1 MLSYI
6 IKLLKAL
13 GANSKPSQIANS
25 FCIGF
30 ILGVMPKNNLLWW
43 LVFVFFMFVRINK
56 AGYFIMM
63 LLGAFISP
71 YLDPTFHKIGEFVLT
86 YEPLVPVYS
95 KLLEIPFVGFTR
107 FNNTIVCGSLVAEI
121 IAYIPLDDRPVNT
134 SRAIYLAES
143 AGFNLLMPEKDLY
156 QTKLDGQILQKIKK
170 EDVQV
175 PLSVTRNSLA
185 LRER

>member
-95 KLLEIPFVGFTR
+95 RLLEIPFVGFTR
-107 FNNTIVCGSLVAEI
+107 FNNTIVCGSLVAGI
-121 IAYIPLDDRPVNT
+121 IAYIPLYIFMLVFIWVWRKWIAPFFNRSKVVKMFFQLPLVRKLT
-134 SRAIYLAES
+134 SKLAEI
-143 AGFNLLMPEKDLY
+143 N
-156 QTKLDGQILQKIKK
+156 
-170 EDVQV
+170 
-175 PLSVTRNSLA
+175 
-185 LRER
+185 

>member
-30 ILGVMPKNNLLWW
+30 IFGVMPKNNLLWW

-107 FNNTIVCGSLVAEI
+107 FNNTIVCGSLVAGI
-121 IAYIPLDDRPVNT
+121 IAYIPLYIFMLVFIWVWRKWIAPFFNRSKVVKMFFQLPLVRKLT
-134 SRAIYLAES
+134 SKLAEI
-143 AGFNLLMPEKDLY
+143 N
-156 QTKLDGQILQKIKK
+156 
-170 EDVQV
+170 
-175 PLSVTRNSLA
+175 
-185 LRER
+185 

>member
-63 LLGAFISP
+63 LLGAFVAP

-107 FNNTIVCGSLVAEI
+107 FNNTIVCGSLVAGI
-121 IAYIPLDDRPVNT
+121 IAYIPLYIFMLVFIWVWRKWIAPFFNRSKVVKMFFQLPLVRKLT
-134 SRAIYLAES
+134 SKLAEI
-143 AGFNLLMPEKDLY
+143 N
-156 QTKLDGQILQKIKK
+156 
-170 EDVQV
+170 
-175 PLSVTRNSLA
+175 
-185 LRER
+185 

>member
-107 FNNTIVCGSLVAEI
+107 FNNTIVCGSLVGGLLAYLPLYIFMLVFIWVWRKWIAPFFNRSKVVKMFFQLPLVRKLTSKLAEI
-121 IAYIPLDDRPVNT
+121 N
-134 SRAIYLAES
+134 
-143 AGFNLLMPEKDLY
+143 
-156 QTKLDGQILQKIKK
+156 
-170 EDVQV
+170 
-175 PLSVTRNSLA
+175 
-185 LRER
+185 

>member
-63 LLGAFISP
+63 LLGAFVSP

-107 FNNTIVCGSLVAEI
+107 FNNTIVCGSLVAGI
-121 IAYIPLDDRPVNT
+121 IAYIPLYIFMLVFIWVWRKWIAPFFNRSKVVKMFFQLPLVRKLT
-134 SRAIYLAES
+134 SKLAEI
-143 AGFNLLMPEKDLY
+143 N
-156 QTKLDGQILQKIKK
+156 
-170 EDVQV
+170 
-175 PLSVTRNSLA
+175 
-185 LRER
+185 

>member
-43 LVFVFFMFVRINK
+43 LVFIFFMFVRINK

-63 LLGAFISP
+63 LIGAFVSP

-107 FNNTIVCGSLVAEI
+107 FNNTIVCGSLVAGI
-121 IAYIPLDDRPVNT
+121 IAYIPLYIFMLVFIWVWRKWIAPFFNRSKVVKMFFQLPLVRKLT
-134 SRAIYLAES
+134 SKLAEI
-143 AGFNLLMPEKDLY
+143 N
-156 QTKLDGQILQKIKK
+156 
-170 EDVQV
+170 
-175 PLSVTRNSLA
+175 
-185 LRER
+185 

>member
-30 ILGVMPKNNLLWW
+30 ILGVLPKNNLLWW

-63 LLGAFISP
+63 LLGAFVSP

-107 FNNTIVCGSLVAEI
+107 FNNTIVCGSLVAGI
-121 IAYIPLDDRPVNT
+121 IAYIPLYIFMLVFIWVWRKWIAPFFNRSKVVKMFFQLPLVRKLT
-134 SRAIYLAES
+134 SKLAEI
-143 AGFNLLMPEKDLY
+143 N
-156 QTKLDGQILQKIKK
+156 
-170 EDVQV
+170 
-175 PLSVTRNSLA
+175 
-185 LRER
+185 

>member
-30 ILGVMPKNNLLWW
+30 ILGVLPKNNLLWW

-107 FNNTIVCGSLVAEI
+107 FNNTIVCGSLVGGLLAYLPLYIFMLVFIWVWRKWIAPFFNRSKVVKMFFQLPLVRKLTSKLAEI
-121 IAYIPLDDRPVNT
+121 N
-134 SRAIYLAES
+134 
-143 AGFNLLMPEKDLY
+143 
-156 QTKLDGQILQKIKK
+156 
-170 EDVQV
+170 
-175 PLSVTRNSLA
+175 
-185 LRER
+185 

>member
-63 LLGAFISP
+63 LIGAFVSP

-107 FNNTIVCGSLVAEI
+107 FNNTIVCGSLVAGI
-121 IAYIPLDDRPVNT
+121 IAYIPLYIFMLVFIWVWRKWIAPFFNRSKVVKMFFQLPLVRKLT
-134 SRAIYLAES
+134 SKLAEI
-143 AGFNLLMPEKDLY
+143 N
-156 QTKLDGQILQKIKK
+156 
-170 EDVQV
+170 
-175 PLSVTRNSLA
+175 
-185 LRER
+185 

>member
-6 IKLLKAL
+6 IKFLKAL

-30 ILGVMPKNNLLWW
+30 ILGVLPKNNLLWW

-107 FNNTIVCGSLVAEI
+107 FNNTIVCGSLVGGLLAYLPLYIFMLVFIWVWRKWIAPFFNRSKVVKMFFQLPLVRKLTSKLAEI
-121 IAYIPLDDRPVNT
+121 N
-134 SRAIYLAES
+134 
-143 AGFNLLMPEKDLY
+143 
-156 QTKLDGQILQKIKK
+156 
-170 EDVQV
+170 
-175 PLSVTRNSLA
+175 
-185 LRER
+185 

>member
-43 LVFVFFMFVRINK
+43 LVFVFFVFVRINK

-107 FNNTIVCGSLVAEI
+107 FNNTIVCGSLVAGI
-121 IAYIPLDDRPVNT
+121 IAYIPLYIFMLVFIWVWRKWIAPFFNRSKVVKMFFQLPLVRKLT
-134 SRAIYLAES
+134 SKLAEI
-143 AGFNLLMPEKDLY
+143 N
-156 QTKLDGQILQKIKK
+156 
-170 EDVQV
+170 
-175 PLSVTRNSLA
+175 
-185 LRER
+185 

>member
-86 YEPLVPVYS
+86 YEPLVPIYS

-107 FNNTIVCGSLVAEI
+107 FNNTIVCGSLVAGI
-121 IAYIPLDDRPVNT
+121 IAYIPLYIFMLVFIWVWRKWIAPFFNRSKVVKMFFQLPLVRKLT
-134 SRAIYLAES
+134 SKLAEI
-143 AGFNLLMPEKDLY
+143 N
-156 QTKLDGQILQKIKK
+156 
-170 EDVQV
+170 
-175 PLSVTRNSLA
+175 
-185 LRER
+185 

>member
-6 IKLLKAL
+6 IKFLKAL

-71 YLDPTFHKIGEFVLT
+71 YLDPIFHKIGEFVLT

-107 FNNTIVCGSLVAEI
+107 FNNTIVCGSLVAGI
-121 IAYIPLDDRPVNT
+121 IAYIPLYIFMLVFIWVWRKWIAPFFNRSKVVKMFFQLPLVRKLT
-134 SRAIYLAES
+134 SKLAEI
-143 AGFNLLMPEKDLY
+143 N
-156 QTKLDGQILQKIKK
+156 
-170 EDVQV
+170 
-175 PLSVTRNSLA
+175 
-185 LRER
+185 

>member
-30 ILGVMPKNNLLWW
+30 ILGVLPKNNLLWW

-107 FNNTIVCGSLVAEI
+107 FNNTIVCGSLVAGI
-121 IAYIPLDDRPVNT
+121 IAYIPLYIFMLVFIWVWRKWIAPFFNRSKVVKMFFQLPLVRKLT
-134 SRAIYLAES
+134 SKLAEI
-143 AGFNLLMPEKDLY
+143 N
-156 QTKLDGQILQKIKK
+156 
-170 EDVQV
+170 
-175 PLSVTRNSLA
+175 
-185 LRER
+185 

>member
-107 FNNTIVCGSLVAEI
+107 FNNTIVCGSLVAGI
-121 IAYIPLDDRPVNT
+121 IAYIPLYIFMLVFIWVWRKWIAPFFNRSKVVKMFFPLPLVRKLT
-134 SRAIYLAES
+134 SKLAEI
-143 AGFNLLMPEKDLY
+143 N
-156 QTKLDGQILQKIKK
+156 
-170 EDVQV
+170 
-175 PLSVTRNSLA
+175 
-185 LRER
+185 

>member
-6 IKLLKAL
+6 IKFLKAL

-107 FNNTIVCGSLVAEI
+107 FNNTIVCGSLVGGLLAYLPLYI
-121 IAYIPLDDRPVNT
+121 FMLVFIWVWRKWIAPFFNRSNNIVLFFFVISLVNNST
-134 SRAIYLAES
+134 FISK
-143 AGFNLLMPEKDLY
+143 GFNILLIP
-156 QTKLDGQILQKIKK
+156 
-170 EDVQV
+170 
-175 PLSVTRNSLA
+175 S
-185 LRER
+185 

>member
-6 IKLLKAL
+6 IKFLKAL

-71 YLDPTFHKIGEFVLT
+71 YLDPTFHKIGEIVLT

-107 FNNTIVCGSLVAEI
+107 FNNTIVCGSLVAGI
-121 IAYIPLDDRPVNT
+121 IAYIPLYIFMLVFIWVWRKWIAPFFNRSKVVKMFFQLPLVRKLT
-134 SRAIYLAES
+134 SKLAEI
-143 AGFNLLMPEKDLY
+143 N
-156 QTKLDGQILQKIKK
+156 
-170 EDVQV
+170 
-175 PLSVTRNSLA
+175 
-185 LRER
+185 

>member
-107 FNNTIVCGSLVAEI
+107 FNNTIVCGSLVAGI
-121 IAYIPLDDRPVNT
+121 IAYIPLYIFMLIFIWVWRKWIAPFFNRSKVVKMFFQLPLVRKLT
-134 SRAIYLAES
+134 SKLAEI
-143 AGFNLLMPEKDLY
+143 N
-156 QTKLDGQILQKIKK
+156 
-170 EDVQV
+170 
-175 PLSVTRNSLA
+175 
-185 LRER
+185 

>member
-107 FNNTIVCGSLVAEI
+107 FNNTIVCGSLVAGI
-121 IAYIPLDDRPVNT
+121 IAYIPLYIFMLVFIWVWRKWIAPFFNRSKVVKMFFQLPLVRKLT
-134 SRAIYLAES
+134 SKLAEI
-143 AGFNLLMPEKDLY
+143 N
-156 QTKLDGQILQKIKK
+156 
-170 EDVQV
+170 
-175 PLSVTRNSLA
+175 
-185 LRER
+185 

>member
-63 LLGAFISP
+63 LLGAFVSP

-95 KLLEIPFVGFTR
+95 ILLEIPFVGFTR
-107 FNNTIVCGSLVAEI
+107 FNNTIVCGSLIAGI
-121 IAYIPLDDRPVNT
+121 IAYIPLYIFMLVFIWVWRKWIAPFFNRSKVVKMFFQLPLVRKLT
-134 SRAIYLAES
+134 SKLAEI
-143 AGFNLLMPEKDLY
+143 N
-156 QTKLDGQILQKIKK
+156 
-170 EDVQV
+170 
-175 PLSVTRNSLA
+175 
-185 LRER
+185 

>member
-6 IKLLKAL
+6 IKFLKAL

-63 LLGAFISP
+63 LLGAFVSP

-107 FNNTIVCGSLVAEI
+107 FNNTIVCGSLVAGI
-121 IAYIPLDDRPVNT
+121 IAYIPLYIFIFCHVFLP
-134 SRAIYLAES
+134 Y
-143 AGFNLLMPEKDLY
+143 
-156 QTKLDGQILQKIKK
+156 
-170 EDVQV
+170 
-175 PLSVTRNSLA
+175 PLIDFC
-185 LRER
+185 

>member
-6 IKLLKAL
+6 IELLKAL
-13 GANSKPSQIANS
+13 GANSKPSQVANS

-107 FNNTIVCGSLVAEI
+107 FNNTIVCGSLVAGI
-121 IAYIPLDDRPVNT
+121 IAYIPLYIFMLVFIWVWRKWIAPFFNRSKVVKMFFQLPLVRKLT
-134 SRAIYLAES
+134 SKLAEI
-143 AGFNLLMPEKDLY
+143 N
-156 QTKLDGQILQKIKK
+156 
-170 EDVQV
+170 
-175 PLSVTRNSLA
+175 
-185 LRER
+185 

>member
-107 FNNTIVCGSLVAEI
+107 FNNTIVCGSLIAGI
-121 IAYIPLDDRPVNT
+121 IAYIPLYIFMLVFIWVWRKWIAPFFNRSKVVKMFFQLPLVRKLT
-134 SRAIYLAES
+134 SKLAEI
-143 AGFNLLMPEKDLY
+143 N
-156 QTKLDGQILQKIKK
+156 
-170 EDVQV
+170 
-175 PLSVTRNSLA
+175 
-185 LRER
+185 

>member
-6 IKLLKAL
+6 IKFLKAL

-63 LLGAFISP
+63 LIGAFVSP

-107 FNNTIVCGSLVAEI
+107 FNNTIVCGSLVGGLLAYLPLYIFMLVFIWVWRKWIAPFFNRSKVVKMFFQLPLVRKLTSKLAEI
-121 IAYIPLDDRPVNT
+121 N
-134 SRAIYLAES
+134 
-143 AGFNLLMPEKDLY
+143 
-156 QTKLDGQILQKIKK
+156 
-170 EDVQV
+170 
-175 PLSVTRNSLA
+175 
-185 LRER
+185 